1 MNSIYRSFI
10 SKTSNL
16 NVKSFKFNNYL
27 ENCYKSLQVGLQA
40 FKNSKLELLKFQGY
54 EVVQLSENNLKV
66 GYENLRKRLT
76 EISINTGIAASISTI
91 FSGVWLTVSGSPL
104 LESPIPM
111 VALAVGGGIVVDHA
125 IEVYNIKKY
134 AKLSVLSNPIGPAI
148 SSEMNAKIQQ
158 IIAGNNPTVKLT
170 TSGLEIV
177 GPLGNLESPSK
188 IRENTILQIR
198 SMNHITIP
206 ACVLGK
212 HVEPLINNIT
222 KCWLSCLTLPFSFF
236 QIGATLNKSSKNRS
250 LIDYA
255 FAGYSAYN
263 IYNYFQGESVAEVRK
278 KLSNY
283 LEKGKTSQE
292 VLKLLID
299 GHDLQE
305 GMSFLHPW
313 SENVNTLGVRMG
325 WTGKLS
331 VYKNLPKNP
340 IFLQG
345 GAYPIEN
352 FPKENVDEAKKEEGN
367 ERLSY
372 ALGAL
377 TLAGIAGIIGTFK
390 KKTVRES

>member
-1 MNSIYRSFI
+1 MNPIYRLLI
-10 SKTSNL
+10 SRTL
-16 NVKSFKFNNYL
+16 NFDVKSFKFNNNL
-27 ENCYKSLQVGLQA
+27 EICYKSLQIGVQA
-40 FKNSKLELLKFQGY
+40 FKNSKLELLKSQGY

-76 EISINTGIAASISTI
+76 EINVNIGIAASTSTI
-91 FSGVWLTVSGSPL
+91 FSGVWLAISGSSF
-104 LESPIPM
+104 LESPVPM
-111 VALAVGGGIVVDHA
+111 AALAIGGAVIMDHVTEA
-125 IEVYNIKKY
+125 YHVKKY

-158 IIAGNNPTVKLT
+158 IIAGSNPTVKLT
-170 TSGLEIV
+170 RSGLEII
-177 GPLGNLESPSK
+177 GPLGNLEYPSK

-222 KCWLSCLTLPFSFF
+222 KCWFSCLTLPFSFF

-250 LIDYA
+250 LADYVV
-255 FAGYSAYN
+255 AGYSVHN
-263 IYNYFQGESVAEVRK
+263 IYNYFHGESISEVRK

-283 LEKGKTSQE
+283 LEKGKTPQE
-292 VLKLLID
+292 ILKLLID

-305 GMSFLHPW
+305 GMNFLHPW

-331 VYKNLPKNP
+331 IYKNRT
-340 IFLQG
+340 FMQG
-345 GAYPIEN
+345 GAYPIQN
-352 FPKENVDEAKKEEGN
+352 FPKKNMNEEKEEEGH
-367 ERLSY
+367 EKLSY

-377 TLAGIAGIIGTFK
+377 TIAGIAGIIGTSK
-390 KKTVRES
+390 KKKPIQS

>member
-1 MNSIYRSFI
+1 MNPIYRLLI
-10 SKTSNL
+10 SRTL
-16 NVKSFKFNNYL
+16 NFDVKSFKFNNNL
-27 ENCYKSLQVGLQA
+27 EICYKSLQIGVQA
-40 FKNSKLELLKFQGY
+40 FKNSKLELLKSQGY

-76 EISINTGIAASISTI
+76 EINVNIGIAASTSTI
-91 FSGVWLTVSGSPL
+91 FSGVWLAISGSSF
-104 LESPIPM
+104 LESPVPM
-111 VALAVGGGIVVDHA
+111 AALAIGGAVIMDHVTEA
-125 IEVYNIKKY
+125 YHVKKY

-158 IIAGNNPTVKLT
+158 IIAGSNPTVKLT
-170 TSGLEIV
+170 RSGLEII
-177 GPLGNLESPSK
+177 GPLGNLEYPSK

-222 KCWLSCLTLPFSFF
+222 KCWFSCLTLPFSFF

-250 LIDYA
+250 LADYVV
-255 FAGYSAYN
+255 AGYSVHN
-263 IYNYFQGESVAEVRK
+263 IYNYFHGESISEVRK

-283 LEKGKTSQE
+283 LEKGKTPQE
-292 VLKLLID
+292 ILKLLID

-305 GMSFLHPW
+305 GMNFLHPW

-331 VYKNLPKNP
+331 IYKNPTF
-340 IFLQG
+340 IQG
-345 GAYPIEN
+345 GAYPIQN
-352 FPKENVDEAKKEEGN
+352 FPQKNMNEEKEEEGH
-367 ERLSY
+367 EKLSY

-377 TLAGIAGIIGTFK
+377 TIAGIAGIIGTSK
-390 KKTVRES
+390 KKKPIQS